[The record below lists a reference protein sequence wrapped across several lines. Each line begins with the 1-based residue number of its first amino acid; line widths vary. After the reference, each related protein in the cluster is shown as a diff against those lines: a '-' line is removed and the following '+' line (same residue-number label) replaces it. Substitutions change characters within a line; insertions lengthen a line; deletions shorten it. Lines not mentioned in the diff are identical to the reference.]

1 MAKIRGIKP
10 EFWTDDAIVD
20 LTIPARL
27 LFIGLWNYACDNGH
41 LEDKPKQ
48 IKMRLMPADDVNVSE
63 LLDELDAH
71 GRIVRRD
78 GWLVIPKFS
87 THQKPHK
94 TWWATCDRPGCER
107 PDDAPPPWRNRG
119 ATVEQPLP
127 TVEQPNTDVSGS
139 DGDGDVGRV
148 VAPRKRSADATRGT
162 RISLDFAVTEDMRSW
177 ASSKAPNVDLEA
189 ATEEFVDFWRSV
201 SGAKG
206 VKRDWQATWRNRMRE
221 LQDSGRFHRKGG
233 PALRPVHYRNYGSEA
248 GA

>member
-10 EFWTDDAIVD
+10 EFWTDDAIVE
-20 LTIPARL
+20 LSIPARL

-48 IKMRLMPADDVNVSE
+48 IKMRLMPADEVNVSE

-107 PDDAPPPWRNRG
+107 PDDAPPPWRNRS

-127 TVEQPNTDVSGS
+127 TVAQPNTDVSGS
-139 DGDGDVGRV
+139 DGDGDVERV
-148 VAPRKRSADATRGT
+148 VAPRTRSAKAGT
-162 RISLDFAVTEDMRSW
+162 RITLDFEASPKVRKW
-177 ASSKAPNVDLEA
+177 AAEHAPEVDIDK
-189 ATEEFVDFWRSV
+189 ATEEFIDFWI
-201 SGAKG
+201 AKPGKDG
-206 VKRDWQATWRNRMRE
+206 VKLDWQATFRNRLRACQE
-221 LQDSGRFHRKGG
+221 NGWCRKQSGNV
-233 PALRPVHYRNYGSEA
+233 RPIHYRNFGEA